1 MKFFNPTFLILLCLI
16 VPSICLSQEFF
27 PGYYIS
33 LSNDTIRGN
42 FSSPSKTANAVFYFR
57 QHLAD
62 DRIVKIDLNQCK
74 ELSAGKKNYI
84 SWFGKRNV
92 SYVHKIEK
100 TVINDSL
107 GITGDIPLKELF
119 KGNKLSL
126 YYFED
131 ETAHFFVKIE
141 GAVQELLVMYR
152 YSTEWERKPFLINPP
167 TYNYYPVYRNQLIG
181 VMGDK
186 MTDNLM
192 VRIENVEYQENQLVK
207 LFKKM
212 DAAL

>member
-16 VPSICLSQEFF
+16 GPSTSLSQDFL

-33 LSNDTIRGN
+33 LSNDTIRGD
-42 FSSPSKTANAVFYFR
+42 FSVPSKTADAVFHFK
-57 QHLAD
+57 QHMTD
-62 DRIVKIDLNQCK
+62 GRIVRIDFSQCK
-74 ELSAGKKNYI
+74 ELSAGQKKFI
-84 SWFGKRNV
+84 SWYGKRNV

-107 GITGDIPLKELF
+107 GITGNIPLKLLF
-119 KGNKLSL
+119 KGSKLSL

-131 ETAHFFVKIE
+131 ETEHFFAYVE
-141 GAVQELLVMYR
+141 DAVQELLVKYK
-152 YSTEWERKPFLINPP
+152 YSTEWERRPFLINPP

-181 VMGDK
+181 MMGDK

-192 VRIENVEYQENQLVK
+192 TRIENVDYQENQLVK

>member
-16 VPSICLSQEFF
+16 VPNICQSQVFF

-33 LSNDTIRGN
+33 LSNDTIRGD
-42 FSSPSKTANAVFYFR
+42 FSSPYKRSDTGFYFK
-57 QHLAD
+57 QHMAD
-62 DRIVKIDLNQCK
+62 DRIVKVDFDQCK
-74 ELSAGKKNYI
+74 ELSVGKKIFI

-107 GITGDIPLKELF
+107 GITGNIPLKLLF

-126 YYFED
+126 YHFED
-131 ETAHFFVKIE
+131 EAEHFFVRIE
-141 GAVQELLVMYR
+141 DAVQELLVMYR

-167 TYNYYPVYRNQLIG
+167 TYNYYPVYHNQLIG
-181 VMGDK
+181 MMGDK

-192 VRIENVEYQENQLVK
+192 TRIENVEYQENQLLK
-207 LFKKM
+207 LLKKM